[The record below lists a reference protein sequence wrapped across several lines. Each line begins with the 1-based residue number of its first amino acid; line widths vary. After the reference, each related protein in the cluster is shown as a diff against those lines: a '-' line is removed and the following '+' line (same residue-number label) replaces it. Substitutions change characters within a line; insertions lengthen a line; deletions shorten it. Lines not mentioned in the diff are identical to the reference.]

1 MSSAAFWLSPLG
13 SPPQLIETELQIH
26 TYLAFWLSPLG
37 SPFIYLSS
45 LIDHEKSRI
54 PKVGLGLEPIFSIFE
69 LVENSRIPKVGLD
82 LESTFSTF
90 FIVFGSRIP
99 KVGLDLGPTF
109 RLFVLE
115 LWHQIW
121 DPGWI

>member
-1 MSSAAFWLSPLG
+1 MR
-13 SPPQLIETELQIH
+13 
-26 TYLAFWLSPLG
+26 
-37 SPFIYLSS
+37 
-45 LIDHEKSRI
+45 KSRI
-54 PKVGLGLEPIFSIFE
+54 PKVGLGLEPIFLIFE

-109 RLFVLE
+109 KLFVLE

-121 DPGWI
+121 DLGGFEVFFQSSQKRKIKK